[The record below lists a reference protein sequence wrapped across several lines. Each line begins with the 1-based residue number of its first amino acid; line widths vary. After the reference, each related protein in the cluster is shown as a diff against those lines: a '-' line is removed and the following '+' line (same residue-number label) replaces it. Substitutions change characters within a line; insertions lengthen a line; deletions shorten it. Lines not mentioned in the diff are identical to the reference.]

1 MQNHYSFQID
11 FRPAPTPVYGCKHYR
26 EHRETLETID
36 DILTRSGLDHTM
48 IELALKKRRET
59 IPQEQD
65 RLGDLNQFIRHTLT
79 AWRVRILL
87 PLLKATSLREIEKDL
102 AANGLHQWFCHIGNF
117 GLVKPPSK
125 STIDRYKNWF
135 ELEDIKAAS
144 NILVRKAASDPGNYD
159 PELESAV
166 NLLGFEF
173 PSSLTE
179 VWFDST
185 CLKPNIH
192 FPVDWV
198 MLTDCVKTLMK
209 AVSNIRKHG
218 LLNRMAADGP
228 ATFLRNVNQISIN
241 MSNCR
246 RQKNSKNKRKKIFR
260 ELKALTKTVTLHA
273 TRHKAL
279 LLENLNRS
287 DLSEAQARCIITRI
301 DGVLQKLPQAIRQ
314 ANERIIGER
323 KVESKDKLHSIYEPD
338 TQIIV
343 RGKSGAEVEFGNKLH
358 IVENREGLILGWN
371 LQKNLKSDARELENL
386 IILTEENTEETIT
399 KMCGD
404 RGYVSKREQ
413 ARVGK
418 SRPEIK
424 DHITPKNPFELRDK
438 MKDSEFRDSQK
449 RRAQTEGRIGI
460 IKNVYLSGRS
470 LSKGLESRRQEMSW
484 IMLAHN
490 LNKLAQKRIS
500 EQKAREKKRKIL
512 ELTA

>member
-1 MQNHYSFQID
+1 MQNHYSSPID

-26 EHRETLETID
+26 EHRGTLEAID
-36 DILTRSGLDHTM
+36 DILSRSGLDHIM
-48 IELALKKRRET
+48 IERALKNRRER

-65 RLGDLNQFIRHTLT
+65 RPSDLNKFIRHTLT

-87 PLLKATSLREIEKDL
+87 PLLKASSLREVEKDL

-117 GLVKPPSK
+117 GLIKPPSK

-135 ELEDIKAAS
+135 NEDDLTAAS
-144 NILVRKAASDPGNYD
+144 NILIRKAASKVGDYD
-159 PELESAV
+159 PALESAV
-166 NLLGFEF
+166 NLLGFEI
-173 PSSLTE
+173 PSDLTE

-198 MLTDCVKTLMK
+198 MLTDCVKTLMQ
-209 AVSNIRKHG
+209 AVVNIRKHG

-228 ATFLRNVNQISIN
+228 ATFLRKVNQISIN

-260 ELKALTKTVTLHA
+260 ELKAMTKTVTLHA
-273 TRHKAL
+273 SRHKAL
-279 LLENLNRS
+279 LLENPEQS
-287 DLSEAQARCIITRI
+287 DLSEPQAQCIISRI
-301 DGVLQKLPQAIRQ
+301 DGVLEKLPQAIHQ

-323 KVESKDKLHSIYEPD
+323 KVEAKDKLHSIYEPD

-371 LQKNLKSDARELENL
+371 LQKNLKSDARELESL
-386 IILTEENTEETIT
+386 IKLTEVNTGQAIT

-404 RGYVSKREQ
+404 RGYVSKRAQ

-418 SRPEIK
+418 SRPGIK
-424 DHITPKNPFELRDK
+424 DHITPKNPFELREK
-438 MKDSEFRDSQK
+438 MKDAEFRDSQK

-460 IKNVYLSGRS
+460 IKNVYLNGRS
-470 LSKGLESRRQEMSW
+470 LSKGLESRRVEMSW

-490 LNKLAQKRIS
+490 LNKLAQKRVA

-512 ELTA
+512 ERTA

>member
-59 IPQEQD
+59 ILQEQD
-65 RLGDLNQFIRHTLT
+65 RLGDRNQFIRHTLA

-117 GLVKPPSK
+117 GSVKPPSK
-125 STIDRYKNWF
+125 STVGRYKNWF
-135 ELEDIKAAS
+135 EIDELKAAS
-144 NILVRKAASDPGNYD
+144 NMLVRKAASEPENYD

-173 PSSLTE
+173 PSCLTE

-209 AVSNIRKHG
+209 AVANIRKHG
-218 LLNRMAADGP
+218 LLNRMAAGGP
-228 ATFLRNVNQISIN
+228 AAFIRDVNQISIN

-260 ELKALTKTVTLHA
+260 ELKAMTRTVTLHA
-273 TRHKAL
+273 TRHKTL
-279 LLENLNRS
+279 LLENLERS
-287 DLSEAQARCIITRI
+287 DLSEAQAQCIITRI
-301 DGVLQKLPQAIRQ
+301 DGVLQKLPQAISQ

-323 KVESKDKLHSIYEPD
+323 KVETKDKLHSIYEPD

-371 LQKNLKSDARELENL
+371 LQKKLKSDTPELENL
-386 IILTEENTEETIT
+386 ITLIEGNTGEVIT
-399 KMCGD
+399 RMCGD
-404 RGYVSKREQ
+404 RGYVSKSKQTRI
-413 ARVGK
+413 GK
-418 SRPEIK
+418 SRPGIK
-424 DHITPKNPFELRDK
+424 DHITPKNPFELREK
-438 MKDSEFRDSQK
+438 MKDMEFRDSQK

-460 IKNVYLSGRS
+460 IKNVYLNGRS
-470 LSKGLESRRQEMSW
+470 LSKGLQSRRQEMSW

-490 LNKLAQKRIS
+490 LNKLAQKRIA
-500 EQKAREKKRKIL
+500 EQKAREQKRETPGL
-512 ELTA
+512 RA

>member
-1 MQNHYSFQID
+1 
-11 FRPAPTPVYGCKHYR
+11 
-26 EHRETLETID
+26 
-36 DILTRSGLDHTM
+36 
-48 IELALKKRRET
+48 
-59 IPQEQD
+59 
-65 RLGDLNQFIRHTLT
+65 
-79 AWRVRILL
+79 
-87 PLLKATSLREIEKDL
+87 
-102 AANGLHQWFCHIGNF
+102 
-117 GLVKPPSK
+117 
-125 STIDRYKNWF
+125 
-135 ELEDIKAAS
+135 
-144 NILVRKAASDPGNYD
+144 VRKAASEPENYD

-173 PSSLTE
+173 PSCLTE

-209 AVSNIRKHG
+209 AVANIRKHG

-228 ATFLRNVNQISIN
+228 ATFLRNVNQISIR
-241 MSNCR
+241 MPNCR
-246 RQKNSKNKRKKIFR
+246 RQKNSKNKRKEIFR

-273 TRHKAL
+273 TRHKDL
-279 LLENLNRS
+279 LLENLERS

-323 KVESKDKLHSIYEPD
+323 KVEAKDKLHSIYEPD

-386 IILTEENTEETIT
+386 IKLTEVNTGEIIT
-399 KMCGD
+399 KMCGG

-413 ARVGK
+413 ARVGE
-418 SRPEIK
+418 SRPGIK
-424 DHITPKNPFELRDK
+424 DYITPKNPFELREK
-438 MKDSEFRDSQK
+438 MKDAEFCDNQK

-490 LNKLAQKRIS
+490 LNKLAQKRIT

-512 ELTA
+512 GLTA